1 MSSPTRNVDD
11 FLIREIVLTHDP
23 GDQQQLDPDLLLNL
37 VEAIFSRMTEN
48 PIDFD
53 QDTLFDYDLSASK
66 EPVCRTIYKVSN
78 EMLACCVGG
87 EDLHRS
93 TLQIL
98 EMLGPFRWDAKMV
111 VALASFVRSYGVFWL
126 VLQLQSENALSL
138 LLAVVRRIPS
148 TVTFMRPRFKALNLL
163 VGTILRLTRLL
174 ISYESWSTMHEMVD
188 NQDREI
194 TRSRICL
201 ACYWICRSLLVC
213 FSQIADLRNFSLESS
228 DRAVVAAWGLYS
240 LGNKLSCFCIDL
252 GECIHRCQQQI
263 ERRLYEKLLCV
274 FKEKGDDNQKALRA
288 FFSWQDEF
296 PFKDSSSKKIGILEL
311 KSKIVLLLITKPDLL
326 PLDKAYFLV
335 QQTTGA
341 EDCVV
346 LWIPVS
352 STNGWSSAAKTSFEF
367 FSSRVPWL
375 SVRRPWSLH
384 PAVVSFFRQEWGF
397 GDDPVLVVLNED
409 GLVSNTNAMDVV
421 WIWGARA
428 FPFTSEREKELWEQ
442 ANWTVGLL
450 VGGISP
456 LLSQWIE
463 QGRNLCIYGSD
474 NIDWIRNFSKKIKK
488 IRALGFD
495 LEAVYVGCKNPGEN
509 VRNIMHTIDQEDL
522 SSSITFSSVDFFW
535 FRLET
540 LKISIGQQGQA
551 GRCDEIEARVGEL
564 LDSGSKD
571 GWGVIGKGWSKDVV
585 MLEQGVLEQGLE
597 ALQMWRG
604 NETVTGLAGAL
615 RAALEGPGDGRGCRH
630 DEVVEYEEGLAEKTK
645 ICGQCRVPMEKFVVY
660 KCEA

>member
-1 MSSPTRNVDD
+1 MPSTTRNIDD
-11 FLIREIVLTHDP
+11 FLKREIVLTHDP
-23 GDQQQLDPDLLLNL
+23 DDQQQLDPDLLLNL
-37 VEAIFSRMTEN
+37 VEAIFSCMGEN

-53 QDTLFDYDLSASK
+53 QEAFFDYDPSE
-66 EPVCRTIYKVSN
+66 EPICRTIYKVSN
-78 EMLACCVGG
+78 KMLARCIGG

-93 TLQIL
+93 TLQLL

-111 VALASFVRSYGVFWL
+111 VALASFTRSYGMFWL
-126 VLQLQSENALSL
+126 VLQMQSENALSL
-138 LLAVVRRIPS
+138 LLAVVRRIPN
-148 TVTFMRPRFKALNLL
+148 TMTFMRPRFKALNLL
-163 VGTILRLTRLL
+163 VETILRLTRLL
-174 ISYESWSTMHEMVD
+174 ISYESWSAMHEMVD
-188 NQDREI
+188 DQDREI
-194 TRSRICL
+194 TRSKICL
-201 ACYWICRSLLVC
+201 ASYWICRSLLVC
-213 FSQIADLRNFSLESS
+213 FSQIADLRNFSLECS

-240 LGNKLSCFCIDL
+240 LGNKLSSLCSDL
-252 GECIHRCQQQI
+252 GECIDRCKQQI
-263 ERRLYEKLLCV
+263 ERRLYEKLLHV
-274 FKEKGDDNQKALRA
+274 FKEKGDDNQKALHP
-288 FFSWQDEF
+288 FFAWQDEF
-296 PFKDSSSKKIGILEL
+296 PFKDCSSNKIGILEL

-341 EDCVV
+341 EDFVV
-346 LWIPVS
+346 LWVPVP

-367 FSSRVPWL
+367 FSTRVPWL

-397 GDDPVLVVLNED
+397 GDEPVLVVLNED
-409 GLVSNTNAMDVV
+409 GLVSNTSAMDIV

-428 FPFTSEREKELWEQ
+428 FPFTSSRERELWEQ

-450 VGGISP
+450 VDGISP

-463 QGRNLCIYGSD
+463 QGRNLCIYGGD
-474 NIDWIRNFSKKIKK
+474 NIDWIRKFSKKIKK

-495 LEAVYVGCKNPGEN
+495 LEAVYVGCKNPGES
-509 VRNIMHTIDQEDL
+509 VRSMIHTIDEEDL

-540 LKISIGQQGQA
+540 LKRSIGQQDRA
-551 GRCDEIEARVGEL
+551 CRCDEIAARVGEL

-571 GWGVIGKGWSKDVV
+571 GWGVIGRGWSKDVV

-604 NETVTGLAGAL
+604 NEMVTDLAGAL
-615 RAALEGPGDGRGCRH
+615 RAALEAAFDVGGCRH

-645 ICGQCRVPMEKFVVY
+645 ICGSCRVPMEKFVVY

>member
-1 MSSPTRNVDD
+1 MHHASSPTRNVDD

-23 GDQQQLDPDLLLNL
+23 DDQQQLDPDLLLTL
-37 VEAIFSRMTEN
+37 VEAIFSCMTEN

-53 QDTLFDYDLSASK
+53 QDTFFDYDLSASE
-66 EPVCRTIYKVSN
+66 EPVCRTISV
-78 EMLACCVGG
+78 EA
-87 EDLHRS
+87 
-93 TLQIL
+93 
-98 EMLGPFRWDAKMV
+98 
-111 VALASFVRSYGVFWL
+111 
-126 VLQLQSENALSL
+126 
-138 LLAVVRRIPS
+138 
-148 TVTFMRPRFKALNLL
+148 
-163 VGTILRLTRLL
+163 
-174 ISYESWSTMHEMVD
+174 
-188 NQDREI
+188 
-194 TRSRICL
+194 
-201 ACYWICRSLLVC
+201 YWC
-213 FSQIADLRNFSLESS
+213 S

-240 LGNKLSCFCIDL
+240 LGNKLSCLCNDL
-252 GECIHRCQQQI
+252 GECIDTCQQQI
-263 ERRLYEKLLCV
+263 ERRLYEKLLHV
-274 FKEKGDDNQKALRA
+274 FKEKGDNQKALHA

-296 PFKDSSSKKIGILEL
+296 PFKDYSSKKIGILEL

-346 LWIPVS
+346 LWTPVL
-352 STNGWSSAAKTSFEF
+352 STNG
-367 FSSRVPWL
+367 
-375 SVRRPWSLH
+375 PWSLH
-384 PAVVSFFRQEWGF
+384 PAVVSFFKQEWGL

-409 GLVSNTNAMDVV
+409 GLVSNTNAMDMV
-421 WIWGARA
+421 WIWGPRA
-428 FPFTSEREKELWEQ
+428 FPFTSEREKVLWEQ
-442 ANWTVGLL
+442 ANRTVGLL
-450 VGGISP
+450 VDGISP

-488 IRALGFD
+488 IQALGFD
-495 LEAVYVGCKNPGEN
+495 LEAVYVRCKNPGEN
-509 VRNIMHTIDQEDL
+509 VRSIIHTIDQEDL
-522 SSSITFSSVDFFW
+522 SSSITLSSVDFFW

-540 LKISIGQQGQA
+540 LKRSIGQQGRA
-551 GRCDEIEARVGEL
+551 GRCDEIAARVGEL

-615 RAALEGPGDGRGCRH
+615 EGPGDGRGCKH

-645 ICGQCRVPMEKFVVY
+645 ICGSCRVPMEKFVVY